1 MSFSTPFIE
10 RPIATT
16 LLMIAVTLLGLVCVP
31 QLPIAPLP
39 QIDFPTLSVSATL
52 PGADPVTVASSLTS
66 PLERQFSQISGLTE
80 LTSTSTLGASSI
92 TLQFDLDRSFD
103 GAAKDVQAAINA
115 AAGSL
120 PKTLPTPP
128 TYRKSNPADFP
139 ILVLSVTSDTLP
151 LSVIDDYADNIL
163 AQQLSRILGV
173 GQVMIQGERKPSVRV
188 QVDPLKL
195 AAMGLSLED
204 VRGSIASA
212 TVDAP
217 KGSIE
222 TDRRSFTIYANDQLT
237 TAKPW
242 NDVIIALAL
251 DHDLADAEDA
261 AQLLRKDIIGVI
273 VDDRERQRFGGDA
286 EGPRWGNRR

>member
-52 PGADPVTVASSLTS
+52 PGADPVTVASALTS

-103 GAAKDVQAAINA
+103 GAAQDVQAAINA

-173 GQVMIQGERKPSVRV
+173 GQVMIQGERKPSVRARLI
-188 QVDPLKL
+188 P
-195 AAMGLSLED
+195 
-204 VRGSIASA
+204 
-212 TVDAP
+212 
-217 KGSIE
+217 
-222 TDRRSFTIYANDQLT
+222 
-237 TAKPW
+237 
-242 NDVIIALAL
+242 
-251 DHDLADAEDA
+251 
-261 AQLLRKDIIGVI
+261 
-273 VDDRERQRFGGDA
+273 
-286 EGPRWGNRR
+286 

>member
-52 PGADPVTVASSLTS
+52 PGADPVTVASALTS

-103 GAAKDVQAAINA
+103 GAAQDVQAAINA

-151 LSVIDDYADNIL
+151 LSVIDDYADNVL

-173 GQVMIQGERKPSVRV
+173 GQVMIQGERKPSVRS
-188 QVDPLKL
+188 P
-195 AAMGLSLED
+195 G
-204 VRGSIASA
+204 
-212 TVDAP
+212 
-217 KGSIE
+217 
-222 TDRRSFTIYANDQLT
+222 
-237 TAKPW
+237 
-242 NDVIIALAL
+242 
-251 DHDLADAEDA
+251 
-261 AQLLRKDIIGVI
+261 
-273 VDDRERQRFGGDA
+273 
-286 EGPRWGNRR
+286 

>member
-103 GAAKDVQAAINA
+103 GAAQDVQAAINA

-195 AAMGLSLED
+195 AAMG
-204 VRGSIASA
+204 
-212 TVDAP
+212 
-217 KGSIE
+217 
-222 TDRRSFTIYANDQLT
+222 
-237 TAKPW
+237 
-242 NDVIIALAL
+242 
-251 DHDLADAEDA
+251 
-261 AQLLRKDIIGVI
+261 
-273 VDDRERQRFGGDA
+273 
-286 EGPRWGNRR
+286 

>member
-31 QLPIAPLP
+31 QLPVAPLP
-39 QIDFPTLSVSATL
+39 QIDFPTLEVTANL

-66 PLERQFSQISGLTE
+66 PLERQFSQISGLTQ
-80 LTSTSTLGASSI
+80 LTSTSTLGVSQI
-92 TLQFDLDRSFD
+92 TLQFDLDRNFD
-103 GAAKDVQAAINA
+103 GAAQDVQTAINA
-115 AAGSL
+115 AAGAL
-120 PKTLPTPP
+120 PKNLPGPP

-151 LSVIDDYADNIL
+151 LSVIDDYADNVL

-173 GQVMIQGERKPSVRV
+173 GQVMIQGERKPAVRV
-188 QVDPLKL
+188 QLDPLKL

-204 VRGSIASA
+204 VRGSIANA

-242 NDVIIALAL
+242 NDIIIAYRNGAPV
-251 DHDLADAEDA
+251 
-261 AQLLRKDIIGVI
+261 RI
-273 VDDRERQRFGGDA
+273 
-286 EGPRWGNRR
+286 